1 MDRGINKTGT
11 TKSQKFIGE
20 LFSTDR
26 PMALLFKILFDYS
39 KRRIQFANKLI
50 REITHSEEQNSGENG
65 NGSEG

>member
-26 PMALLFKILFDYS
+26 PMALLFYLI
-39 KRRIQFANKLI
+39 IQK
-50 REITHSEEQNSGENG
+50 EEFSSQID
-65 NGSEG
+65 